1 MSEEKIIVG
10 LDIGTTKIACIVG
23 RKGANGKIEILG
35 YGKAASTGVSRGIV
49 TNIDETV
56 NAIKAAVDEASAQSN
71 VDIKSVNVGIAGQH
85 IKSLQ
90 HRGVLMRD
98 DRNKEISD
106 EELEK
111 LRLDTWKINMIPGE
125 EIIDVIPQEYFVDG
139 EIGTTPKGML
149 GSKLEANFHVIIG
162 QNAAAMNILKCIERA
177 GLEMDHMIL
186 EPIASAEA
194 VLDEEE
200 KEAGVALVDIGGGTT
215 DIAIFHENK
224 IYHSAV
230 IPFGGNI
237 ITEDISKGCAIIRRY
252 AEDVKVK
259 FGSAVASENR
269 DDELVS
275 IPGIRGRAPK
285 EISFK
290 NLANIIQ
297 ARMEEIFEL
306 VNYEIQKVNS
316 QHKLI
321 AGIVL
326 TGGGA
331 LMKHIQQLASFKTGL
346 DVRIGYPNEHLSE
359 DSIKELASPMYATG
373 IGLVIEG
380 IARAEYQEKMERA
393 KHKEPI
399 VVIPHKPVEE
409 EEIVEEQP
417 EEPTRRSRRQK
428 KEGEKKH
435 RFDLT
440 KIITVFLSEENEI
453 KE

>member
-1 MSEEKIIVG
+1 
-10 LDIGTTKIACIVG
+10 
-23 RKGANGKIEILG
+23 
-35 YGKAASTGVSRGIV
+35 
-49 TNIDETV
+49 
-56 NAIKAAVDEASAQSN
+56 
-71 VDIKSVNVGIAGQH
+71 
-85 IKSLQ
+85 
-90 HRGVLMRD
+90 
-98 DRNKEISD
+98 
-106 EELEK
+106 
-111 LRLDTWKINMIPGE
+111 MIPGE

-162 QNAAAMNILKCIERA
+162 QNAAAMNIVKCIERA

-269 DDELVS
+269 EDELVS

-316 QHKLI
+316 QHHLI

-331 LMKHIQQLASFKTGL
+331 MMKHIQQLASFKTGL
-346 DVRIGYPNEHLSE
+346 DVRIGYPNEHLSD
-359 DSIKELASPMYATG
+359 DSTKELASPMYSTG

-399 VVIPHKPVEE
+399 IVIHEKPVEPVEE
-409 EEIVEEQP
+409 EQEQP
-417 EEPTRRSRRQK
+417 EETSRRSRRK
-428 KEGEKKH
+428 PKNEGEKKH
-435 RFDLT
+435 RLDLT
-440 KIITVFLSEENEI
+440 KIITKFFSEENEI